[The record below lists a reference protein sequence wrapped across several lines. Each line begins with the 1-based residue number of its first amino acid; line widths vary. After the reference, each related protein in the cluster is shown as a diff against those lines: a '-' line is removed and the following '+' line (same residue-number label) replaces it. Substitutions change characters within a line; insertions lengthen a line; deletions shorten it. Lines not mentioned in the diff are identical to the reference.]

1 MGPYLVF
8 LASTV
13 NGYEGTGRSLSLKL
27 INDLR
32 KRQGRTLAET
42 ASAAASKVAV
52 STRREMKVEKRVH
65 EERWHAA
72 AAEVTEALAGK
83 SGEQANGG
91 KSSLREIELH
101 TPIRYASDDAVESWL
116 NELLCLD
123 ARHLHAN
130 ANRLVCGTPS
140 PRDCDL

>member
-27 INDLR
+27 ISDLR
-32 KRQGRTLAET
+32 KRQAQTLAET
-42 ASAAASKVAV
+42 AGGAASEVARL
-52 STRREMKVEKRVH
+52 SKGRMKVEKRVH
-65 EERWHAA
+65 EKCWRAA
-72 AAEVTEALAGK
+72 ATEATEVLEAK
-83 SGEQANGG
+83 YGEPD
-91 KSSLREIELH
+91 SDTRSLREIKLY
-101 TPIRYASDDAVESWL
+101 TPIRYASGDAVESWL
-116 NELLCLD
+116 SELLCLD
-123 ARHLHAN
+123 DKHQHAN